1 MPTCLACVC
10 TCMYEHVDTPA
21 GQAAGDSEES
31 LSREDNNNS
40 FLTFWSILPREVHC
54 EALGAARPQGG

>member
-1 MPTCLACVC
+1 
-10 TCMYEHVDTPA
+10 MYEHVDTPA

-31 LSREDNNNS
+31 LSREDSNNS

-54 EALGAARPQGG
+54 EAHGAARPQGG